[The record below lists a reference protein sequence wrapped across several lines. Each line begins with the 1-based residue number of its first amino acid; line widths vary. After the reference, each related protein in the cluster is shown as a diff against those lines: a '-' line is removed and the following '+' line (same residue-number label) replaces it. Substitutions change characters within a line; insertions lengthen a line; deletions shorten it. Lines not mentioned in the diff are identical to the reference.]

1 MSFAAN
7 FAPTVS
13 QRRKQG
19 LTAHNLHLTC
29 CVFSF
34 FVMISWIQNH
44 LIRHGRWIFLTLL
57 TVIIVAFVF
66 TIGNTPGCTS
76 NQSGYQEQNFYS
88 YDLNSPREMSV
99 ISEKVS
105 LSALLNTGRPIQSEQ
120 QFQSQVTSRIALLHL
135 ADEIGIPAPQQAS
148 LEGFIKT
155 KATFRGA
162 DGQFSRDA
170 YTSFIDNIESNPSL
184 TQALFI
190 TVLEEDYRIDQLNQ
204 ALSGPGYLL
213 PSEARAQTQRTETS
227 FQLATAEIAYADF
240 SPEIAATDEQMKAY
254 YAANTSRYEIPERIQ
269 ASYVFFPAANYAAQ
283 VATTEEAELR
293 AHFIAN
299 RARFVAEYEATQP
312 KADKPTVT
320 FDNVRDAVAA
330 DLSNEAAQ
338 RLANEA
344 AQSFAYT
351 LYRDAIK
358 QDSAAFNKL
367 LNDSN
372 LSLKEIAPYTAE
384 GAARRAL
391 STDMLESAFT
401 LNSNRY
407 FSDAYALDAGFGV
420 LIYTGRIAP
429 EIPAFEAVAA
439 AVTAD
444 HAAEEKRRLFS
455 EHGEGLQ
462 AVLEEKLSKDTS
474 FKDAAESLQL
484 EVSSFESFKA
494 GEAPRELN
502 QAALQKAQSMQA
514 GDISPMLVRGDTG
527 TFVYVAEKDVPEIA
541 ADNESFT
548 QAQGMLSRYASY
560 ISSNA
565 LVSELIARGISQ
577 ADTTEALDEQ

>member
-1 MSFAAN
+1 
-7 FAPTVS
+7 
-13 QRRKQG
+13 
-19 LTAHNLHLTC
+19 
-29 CVFSF
+29 
-34 FVMISWIQNH
+34 MISWIQNH

-88 YDLNSPREMSV
+88 YDLNSPREMGI

-155 KATFRGA
+155 KAAFRDA
-162 DGQFSRDA
+162 SGQFSRDA
-170 YTSFIDNIESNPSL
+170 YTSFIDNIDSNPKL

-213 PSEARAQTQRTETS
+213 PAEARAQTQRTETT
-227 FQLATAEIAYADF
+227 FKLITAELAYAAF
-240 SPEIAATDEQMKAY
+240 EPEINARKKTLLAY
-254 YAANTSRYEIPERIQ
+254 YAANNSRYEIPERIQ
-269 ASYVFFPAANYAAQ
+269 ASYVFFPSANYAAQ
-283 VATTEEAELR
+283 AVAGEESELR

-299 RARFVAEYEATQP
+299 RARFVAAHEASQP
-312 KADKPTVT
+312 KADKPETEKPTVT
-320 FDNVRDAVAA
+320 FENVRDAVAA
-330 DLSNEAAQ
+330 DLTNEAAG

-344 AQSFAYT
+344 AQGFAYT
-351 LYRDAIK
+351 LYRDAVK

-372 LSLKEIAPYTAE
+372 LTLKDIAPYTAE

-391 STDMLESAFT
+391 STEMLESAFA

-407 FSDAYALDAGFGV
+407 FSDAYALDGGFGV

-429 EIPAFEAVAA
+429 EIPAFDAVAA
-439 AVTAD
+439 VVTAD
-444 HAAEEKRRLFS
+444 HAADEKRRLFS
-455 EHGEGLQ
+455 EHGEGLE
-462 AVLEEKLSKDTS
+462 AVLQEKLAEDTS

-484 EVSSFESFKA
+484 KVTSYESFKA

-502 QAALQKAQSMQA
+502 PAALQKAQSMQA

-527 TFVYVAEKDVPEIA
+527 TIVYIEEKDVPEIA
-541 ADNESFT
+541 ADDKGFT

-565 LVSELIARGISQ
+565 LVNELIARGISKD
-577 ADTTEALDEQ
+577 DTAEVADEQ